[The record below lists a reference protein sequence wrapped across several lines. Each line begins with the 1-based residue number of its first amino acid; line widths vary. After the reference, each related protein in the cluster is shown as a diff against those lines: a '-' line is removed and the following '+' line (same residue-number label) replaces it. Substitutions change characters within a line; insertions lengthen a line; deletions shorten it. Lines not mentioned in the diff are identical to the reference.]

1 MLFVVLLLLPLL
13 AFATWL
19 AAQYV
24 SSERARLEQS
34 VQSTAQ
40 QIAAEIDRDLS
51 EMLAALYTLST
62 SRLIADRDFAA
73 FHRQMADARAYV
85 GADILLRSTDGQRI
99 ADTREPYGAP
109 LGVLKLPRD
118 QEVLEKKA
126 PVVSGVFTD
135 NASRETRYSIILP
148 IIQNGQVIYFINYT
162 IPTTRLVQ
170 YLQRDQAEIISAAI
184 TDRNGVIVAR
194 SSRHEELS
202 GSAGNAEFVRAATE
216 RTGIWPGF
224 NQDGLA
230 VIVGY
235 YRSPLSG
242 WLISSSIAQTS
253 LSAPLYASLS
263 AFASFGIIALALSLV
278 LAWLFGRRI
287 ATPLVHLERGAL
299 ALGQGEQVVIPRSG
313 VREVDEVSQALEV
326 AAHDLYEREAEL
338 LRVQQIGRVGGL
350 EVDLR
355 EGFRNRRSPEYLR
368 IHGLPADATHET
380 HEQWVQRIHPD
391 DRVEVEQHFRAVVN
405 SPATDYTAE
414 YRIVRPSDGEMRWI
428 SAKAVIERD
437 AAGNPLR
444 LIGAHTDVT
453 EIKRAEHALRERE
466 AELSRVQQIGRVG
479 GFEIDLR
486 DGFRK
491 RLSPEFLQLYGIEPP
506 SAGYETH
513 DEWLHRIH
521 PDDRER
527 AEQRFQDS
535 LYSRASEYS
544 MEYRVTRP
552 DNGEVRWVSVNGEI
566 ERDEA
571 GRAIRVVGAN
581 TDVTEIKQIEDALQ
595 SLNESLEAQVEERT
609 MQISQLQKLEAIG
622 QLTGGIA
629 HDFNNLL
636 TVILGNLELLKR
648 RLPQEPRYLRL
659 IDNAVK
665 GTERGS
671 ALTQRLLA
679 FARRQELRPAA
690 VDIERLVQGMT
701 ELLQRSLGPLIEI
714 DTQLPPQLHAAMVDA
729 NQLELAILNL
739 AVNGR
744 DAMPKGGRLTIAAR
758 DEIVEPGNSDDLVP
772 GDYVVIAVRDAGEGM
787 DETTLRRATEPFFTT
802 KGLGKGTGL
811 GLSMVHGL
819 AAQSGGILRL
829 NSRVGVGTI
838 AELWLPR
845 AVTEAV
851 VALVDMP
858 EVVTE
863 GISRTVL
870 VVDDDPLVLAGTT
883 DMLEDLRHTVVSA
896 SSARQAL
903 EILRAGAA
911 IDIVVTDHAMPAMTG
926 TQLATEI
933 RRQWPSLPVIIAT
946 GYAELPEGEGL
957 DIPRIAKPFGQ
968 QTLIIAI
975 EGALRAAADSTVIA
989 FRRS

>member
-1 MLFVVLLLLPLL
+1 LWVLRNPIGVTPGSGLPHGPPSTSLTARGHFVLFVALLLLPLL

-19 AAQYV
+19 ATQYV

-40 QIAAEIDRDLS
+40 QIAAEVDRDLS

-73 FHRQMADARAYV
+73 FHRQMADARTYV
-85 GADILLRSTDGQRI
+85 GADILLRSADGQKI
-99 ADTREPYGAP
+99 ADTREPFGAP
-109 LGVLKLPRD
+109 LGVLNLPRD
-118 QEVLEKKA
+118 QEVLERKA
-126 PVVSGVFTD
+126 PVVSGVFID
-135 NASRETRYSIILP
+135 NASRATRYSIILP
-148 IIQNGQVIYFINYT
+148 IVQDGKVAYFLNYT
-162 IPTTRLVQ
+162 IPTTRLVP
-170 YLQRDQAEIISAAI
+170 YLKRDQAEIVSAAI

-202 GSAGNAEFVRAATE
+202 GSPGNAAFIAAATG
-216 RTGIWPGF
+216 RAGIWPGA
-224 NQDGLA
+224 NQDDLP

-242 WLISSSIAQTS
+242 WLVSSSIAQTS
-253 LSAPLYASLS
+253 LSAPLYASLR
-263 AFASFGIIALALSLV
+263 AFATFGLIALALSLV
-278 LAWLFGRRI
+278 LALLFGRRI
-287 ATPLVHLERGAL
+287 ATPLGQLARGAM
-299 ALGQGEQVVIPRSG
+299 ALGHGEKVTLPRSG
-313 VREVDEVSQALEV
+313 VREIDDVSQALEV
-326 AAHDLYEREAEL
+326 AAMELHDREAEL
-338 LRVQQIGRVGGL
+338 VRVQQIGKVGGL

-355 EGFRNRRSPEYLR
+355 DGFRNRRSPEYLR
-368 IHGLPADATHET
+368 IHGLAPDATHET

-391 DRVEVEQHFRAVVN
+391 DRVEVEEHFRHVVK
-405 SPATDYTAE
+405 SGAGDYAAE
-414 YRIVRPSDGEMRWI
+414 YRIVRPNDGEVRWI
-428 SAKAVIERD
+428 SAKAEIERD
-437 AAGNPLR
+437 AAGLPLR

-453 EIKRAEHALRERE
+453 EIKQA
-466 AELSRVQQIGRVG
+466 
-479 GFEIDLR
+479 
-486 DGFRK
+486 
-491 RLSPEFLQLYGIEPP
+491 
-506 SAGYETH
+506 
-513 DEWLHRIH
+513 
-521 PDDRER
+521 
-527 AEQRFQDS
+527 
-535 LYSRASEYS
+535 
-544 MEYRVTRP
+544 
-552 DNGEVRWVSVNGEI
+552 
-566 ERDEA
+566 
-571 GRAIRVVGAN
+571 
-581 TDVTEIKQIEDALQ
+581 EDALQ
-595 SLNESLEAQVEERT
+595 ALNESLEAQVEERT

-679 FARRQELRPAA
+679 FARRQELRPEA
-690 VDIERLVQGMT
+690 VDVERLVQGMT

-744 DAMPKGGRLTIAAR
+744 DAMPKGGKLTIAAR
-758 DEIVEPGNSDDLVP
+758 DAHVGPYGSDGLEA
-772 GDYVVIAVRDAGEGM
+772 GEFVVVTVQDAGEGM

-829 NSRVGVGTI
+829 ISRVGEGTS

-845 AVTEAV
+845 AATPALPAV
-851 VALVDMP
+851 P
-858 EVVTE
+858 ETPEIAAE

-926 TQLATEI
+926 TQLAAEI

-946 GYAELPEGEGL
+946 GYAELPEGSEI

-968 QTLIIAI
+968 QTLVTAI
-975 EGALRAAADSTVIA
+975 EAALRAATDSTVVA